1 MRYVGWS
8 EYHHDAGFGIIEE
21 NGDISFATQS
31 ERYSKVKND
40 NYIHPELGK
49 MVRDDDILCFFED
62 ANKQERTA
70 YRRDQKTKE
79 IVPFKYDTTYS
90 GMPISPTEAL
100 FTSHH
105 VAHAAL
111 AMSTR
116 PWDSKDDTVILTI
129 DGVGED
135 TCSSIYS
142 FSLDQLHKVQIPKS
156 IGMIYSYVTEI
167 LGLRPLEDE
176 YVVMGMAAYGK
187 DKFSHMFK
195 EFYEEHVRSHRFYG
209 RTFNGRA
216 LQLLIQYQVIR
227 EKCTRNDI
235 AASVQA
241 FAEQEIFN
249 LAKEARK
256 YGSKLVYAGG
266 VAQNVVA
273 NTKIRSLFDDVWI
286 PPCPTDG
293 GSGLGAAAY
302 FYCKDNNTDKI
313 NWQHPYLGYEMP
325 EVNPSEV
332 VEYLLENKYCGVA
345 SGQAEFG
352 PRALGNRSL
361 IADVRYDV
369 KDTVNTIKRRQK
381 FRPFAPAILEEFA
394 EDYFDGPMNEYMQYV
409 AKAKHDYSSV
419 IHVDGTSRVQVVK
432 KDNPSVIRKILEEYY
447 EKTGV
452 PMLLNTS
459 LNIRGKPIV
468 NDKYDAHQFEIENKT
483 KVFYK

>member
-1 MRYVGWS
+1 VGWS

-40 NYIHPELGK
+40 NYIHPELSK
-49 MVRDDDILCFFED
+49 MVRDDDILCFFEN
-62 ANKQERTA
+62 AKKQERGISV
-70 YRRDQKTKE
+70 RDKKTNKM
-79 IVPFKYDTTYS
+79 VPFKYDTSYS
-90 GMPISPTEAL
+90 AMPISPTEAL
-100 FTSHH
+100 YTNHH
-105 VAHAAL
+105 LSHAAL
-111 AMSTR
+111 ALSTR
-116 PWDSKDDTVILTI
+116 PWNSKDDTVILTV
-129 DGVGED
+129 DGVGEL
-135 TCSSIYS
+135 TTSSIYNS
-142 FSLDQLHKVQIPKS
+142 NFNQLKRVSVPKS
-156 IGMIYSYVTEI
+156 IGIIYSHITQM
-167 LGLRPLEDE
+167 LGLKPLEDE
-176 YVVMGMAAYGK
+176 YIVMGMAAYGK
-187 DKFSHMFK
+187 NKISDKLI
-195 EFYEEHVRSHRFYG
+195 EFYNHHTQAPNTGGVRRF
-209 RTFNGRA
+209 NDVA
-216 LQLLIQYQVIR
+216 LDRLFQYYTKHLR
-227 EKCTRNDI
+227 YSYKDI

-266 VAQNVVA
+266 VAA

-302 FYCKDNNTDKI
+302 FYCKDKNIDKI

-325 EVNPSEV
+325 EVNPREV

-345 SGQAEFG
+345 SGRAEFG

-409 AKAKHDYSSV
+409 AKAKHDYQSV
-419 IHVDGTSRVQVVK
+419 IHVDGTSRVQIVK
-432 KDNPSVIRKILEEYY
+432 KDNPSVIRQILEEYY

-468 NDKYDAHQFEIENKT
+468 NDKYDAYQFEVSNKT